1 MIFIKINNF
10 SLLKNFVVKSV
21 HRKEKTGNISYFS
34 INEKNEFS
42 NDINIEN
49 KICYIFIDAADKY
62 EKLLRLE
69 IKLKSFN
76 FVNIN
81 DYYNEIN
88 RQIYNQKF
96 ELAKYYCRK

>member
-10 SLLKNFVVKSV
+10 SCLKNFVVKSV
-21 HRKEKTGNISYFS
+21 HRKEKTGNLSYFS

-49 KICYIFIDAADKY
+49 KICYIFIDTNKY
-62 EKLLRLE
+62 EKLLKLE
-69 IKLKSFN
+69 IKLESFN

-81 DYYNEIN
+81 DYYDEIN
-88 RQIYNQKF
+88 RKIYNQKF
-96 ELAKYYCRK
+96 ELAKDYCRK

>member
-1 MIFIKINNF
+1 MIFIKLKRFENF
-10 SLLKNFVVKSV
+10 SRFIIKSV
-21 HRKEKTGNISYFS
+21 HRKEKTGNLSYFS

-49 KICYIFIDAADKY
+49 KICYIFIDTNKY

-69 IKLKSFN
+69 IKLESFS

-81 DYYNEIN
+81 DYYNEIS
-88 RQIYNQKF
+88 REEYNQKF
-96 ELAKYYCRK
+96 ELAKDSCRK